1 MAVDLE
7 HFQMSEIVAPSAA
20 GGRRGRSAVV
30 GFAGLG
36 IFLAI
41 VLLALLAPV
50 IRPGPNTIALLT
62 TLRAPSWAHPFG
74 TDSEGRDLLARVLAA
89 GRIDLEIGVGGSVL
103 SFLVGSALGVI
114 IGYVRGP
121 VAEIAMRVLDAV
133 QAFPLLILA
142 LAMLA
147 FIGQSTLTIIY
158 AVAFVNVPIFIRLVR
173 AETVAVNELPYME
186 AARCVGCS
194 PRRLIGR
201 HLLPNVITSA
211 LTQLTTTAG
220 YAILLTGGLSFLG
233 VGVRPPTAEWGSLV
247 QGGVDYLVTKQWWLT
262 VFPGLAIVLTVL
274 SLQMM
279 GEALVRGRR
288 VR

>member
-1 MAVDLE
+1 MTVDLE
-7 HFQMSEIVAPSAA
+7 HFQLSEIVAPA
-20 GGRRGRSAVV
+20 GGRGAGRAARM
-30 GFAGLG
+30 GWIGLG
-36 IFLAI
+36 IFVLI
-41 VLLALLAPV
+41 VALALLAPV
-50 IRPGPNTIALLT
+50 IRPGPNTIGLLS

-89 GRIDLEIGVGGSVL
+89 ARIDLLIGVGGSLL
-103 SFLVGSALGVI
+103 SFVVGSALGVI
-114 IGYVRGP
+114 IGYSRGP
-121 VAEIAMRVLDAV
+121 LAEIVMRVLDAV

-147 FIGQSTLTIIY
+147 FLGQTTLTIIY

-173 AETVAVNELPYME
+173 AETVAVNDLPYME

-194 PRRLIGR
+194 RRRAVVR

-262 VFPGLAIVLTVL
+262 VFPGLAIVITVL

>member
-7 HFQMSEIVAPSAA
+7 HYQLSEIPAPSA
-20 GGRRGRSAVV
+20 GRGETTRSRRM
-30 GFAGLG
+30 GLIGLG
-36 IFLAI
+36 IFLA
-41 VLLALLAPV
+41 VVALALLAPL
-50 IRPGPNTIALLT
+50 IRPGPNAIGLLT
-62 TLRAPSWAHPFG
+62 TLRPPSWTHPFG

-89 GRIDLEIGVGGSVL
+89 ARVDLLIGVGGSLL
-103 SFLVGSALGVI
+103 SFAIGSALGVL
-114 IGYVRGP
+114 IGYTRGP
-121 VAEIAMRVLDAV
+121 IGEVAMRILDAV

-147 FIGQSTLTIIY
+147 FLGQSTLTIIY

-173 AETVAVNELPYME
+173 SETLAVNDLPYME
-186 AARCVGCS
+186 AARCVGCP
-194 PRRLIGR
+194 PRRVIVR
-201 HLLPNVITSA
+201 HLLPNVMTSA

>member
-7 HFQMSEIVAPSAA
+7 HYQLSEIVAPSAA
-20 GGRRGRSAVV
+20 QARGGRSAAM
-30 GFAGLG
+30 GFAGLAV
-36 IFLAI
+36 FALV

-50 IRPGPNTIALLT
+50 IRPGPNTIALLA
-62 TLRAPSWAHPFG
+62 TLRPPSWAHPFG
-74 TDSEGRDLLARVLAA
+74 TDSEGRDMLARVLAA
-89 GRIDLEIGVGGSVL
+89 ARIDLLIGVGGSL
-103 SFLVGSALGVI
+103 ISFVVGSSLGVV

-121 VAEIAMRVLDAV
+121 IGEIAMRILDAV

-147 FIGQSTLTIIY
+147 FLGQSTLTIIY

-173 AETVAVNELPYME
+173 SETVAVNGLPYME

-194 PRRLIGR
+194 PRRLIAR

-262 VFPGLAIVLTVL
+262 VFPGLAIVVTVL

-279 GEALVRGRR
+279 GEALVRARR

>member
-20 GGRRGRSAVV
+20 AGRRGRSAVV

-50 IRPGPNTIALLT
+50 IRPGPNNISLLA
-62 TLRAPSWAHPFG
+62 TLRAPSWGHPFG
-74 TDSEGRDLLARVLAA
+74 TDSEGRDLLARILAA
-89 GRIDLEIGVGGSVL
+89 ARIDLEIGVGGSVL
-103 SFLVGSALGVI
+103 SFLVGSALGVV

-121 VAEIAMRVLDAV
+121 VAELAMRVLDAV

-142 LAMLA
+142 LVMLA
-147 FIGQSTLTIIY
+147 FIGQNTLTIIY

-173 AETVAVNELPYME
+173 AETVAVSELPYME

-194 PRRLIGR
+194 PRRLIAR

>member
-20 GGRRGRSAVV
+20 AGRRGRSAVV
-30 GFAGLG
+30 GLAGLG

-50 IRPGPNTIALLT
+50 IRPGPNNISLLA
-62 TLRAPSWAHPFG
+62 TLRAPSWGHPFG
-74 TDSEGRDLLARVLAA
+74 TDSEGRDLLARILAA
-89 GRIDLEIGVGGSVL
+89 ARIDLEIGVGGSVL
-103 SFLVGSALGVI
+103 SFLVGSALGVV

-121 VAEIAMRVLDAV
+121 VAELAMRVLDAV

-142 LAMLA
+142 LVMLA
-147 FIGQSTLTIIY
+147 FIGQNTLTIIY

-173 AETVAVNELPYME
+173 AETVAVSELPYME

-194 PRRLIGR
+194 PRRLIAR

>member
-7 HFQMSEIVAPSAA
+7 HYQLSELVVPGA
-20 GGRRGRSAVV
+20 GRGESRGSRRM
-30 GFAGLG
+30 GLIGVG
-36 IFLAI
+36 IFVTVVA
-41 VLLALLAPV
+41 LALLAPL
-50 IRPGPNTIALLT
+50 IRPGPDAISLLT
-62 TLRAPSWAHPFG
+62 TLRPPSWAHPFG

-89 GRIDLEIGVGGSVL
+89 ARIDLLIGVGGSLL
-103 SFLVGSALGVI
+103 SFVIGSSLGVL
-114 IGYVRGP
+114 IGYSRGP
-121 VAEIAMRVLDAV
+121 LGELAMRILDAV

-147 FIGQSTLTIIY
+147 FLGQSTLTIIY

-173 AETVAVNELPYME
+173 AETVAVNDLPYME

-194 PRRLIGR
+194 PKRLIAR

-233 VGVRPPTAEWGSLV
+233 VGVSQPTAEWGSLV

-262 VFPGLAIVLTVL
+262 VFPGLAIVVTVL